1 MITSPRLPDTQLP
14 GSGPWWRHPMMWL
27 IVGGP
32 SIVVVAGIATLM
44 LAVAYPD
51 PVVGSAAVA
60 NTDRAAPQP
69 HAAEA
74 TGATQVPAMTARN
87 HAATGGRSP

>member
-1 MITSPRLPDTQLP
+1 MTASPRLPDTQLP

-32 SIVVVAGIATLM
+32 GIVVVACIATLI
-44 LAVAYPD
+44 LAVVYPD
-51 PVVGSAAVA
+51 PVVGSAGMA
-60 NTDRAAPQP
+60 NTERSARQS
-69 HAAEA
+69 HAAGP
-74 TGATQVPAMTARN
+74 TDATQVPAMSARN